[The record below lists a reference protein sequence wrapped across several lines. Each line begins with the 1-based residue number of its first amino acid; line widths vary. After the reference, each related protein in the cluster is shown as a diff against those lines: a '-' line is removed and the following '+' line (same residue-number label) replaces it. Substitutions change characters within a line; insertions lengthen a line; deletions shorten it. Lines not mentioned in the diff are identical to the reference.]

1 MSKVTLNRGKN
12 LDLSYLH
19 SQSTK
24 IRRVGKGK
32 PCPINEITPAV
43 IHPLDSFL
51 TFMCVLFKPL
61 PK

>member
-24 IRRVGKGK
+24 IRRGGNGK

-51 TFMCVLFKPL
+51 TLVYLLFKPMT
-61 PK
+61 K